1 MPIVRTSPKV
11 CIPERLRAPHKA
23 YVVGGKAFHDAENHI
38 IAESCISRAN
48 TIVVPK
54 KGLLTDIRQLY
65 IFVKNQYGK
74 KGRWVS
80 IAVDPKHYLPVDETH
95 ITVDKFTKQNI
106 CDAQKKATELL
117 REHPKRESIC
127 SIPCLP
133 VDTVLIKDLF
143 KK

>member
-1 MPIVRTSPKV
+1 MPIVKTSPKLH
-11 CIPERLRAPHKA
+11 IPELLRAPRKA
-23 YVVGGKAFHDAENHI
+23 YAVGGEAFRNSDTHI
-38 IAESCISRAN
+38 RIESCIDRVE
-48 TIVVPK
+48 TTVVPK
-54 KGLLTDIRQLY
+54 KGILTDIRQLY
-65 IFVKNQYGK
+65 IFVKSQYGK

-95 ITVDKFTKQNI
+95 ITVDKFTKENI
-106 CDAQKKATELL
+106 CAAQKEATKLL